1 MVIAKNV
8 TMNSPSNLTL
18 GVDFGLRYL
27 GFALAYSADLIVPIK
42 GADTKREG
50 NPVLV
55 TLNVLK
61 DYPISRVV
69 VGCPGMAAN
78 VEHELKPFVEA
89 FAELLAKECG
99 LRVYLWDE
107 SLTSF
112 EASSILKNLKKDFS
126 RGRSAKKRETGKTK
140 EHALAAASILKAYF
154 ASSGPA

>member
-1 MVIAKNV
+1 
-8 TMNSPSNLTL
+8 MNSPSNLTL

-42 GADTKREG
+42 GVDTKREG

-55 TLNVLK
+55 TLDILK

-99 LRVYLWDE
+99 LKVSLWDE
-107 SLTSF
+107 ALTSF
-112 EASSILKNLKKDFS
+112 EASSILRDLS
-126 RGRSAKKRETGKTK
+126 RGRSAKKKEAAKTK

>member
-1 MVIAKNV
+1 
-8 TMNSPSNLTL
+8 MNSPSNLTL

-42 GADTKREG
+42 GVDTKREG

-55 TLNVLK
+55 TLNILK
-61 DYPISRVV
+61 NYPISRVV

-99 LRVYLWDE
+99 LKVCLWDE
-107 SLTSF
+107 ALTSF
-112 EASSILKNLKKDFS
+112 EASSILRDLS
-126 RGRSAKKRETGKTK
+126 RGRSAKKKEAGKTK

>member
-1 MVIAKNV
+1 
-8 TMNSPSNLTL
+8 
-18 GVDFGLRYL
+18 
-27 GFALAYSADLIVPIK
+27 
-42 GADTKREG
+42 
-50 NPVLV
+50 
-55 TLNVLK
+55 
-61 DYPISRVV
+61 
-69 VGCPGMAAN
+69 MAAN

>member
-1 MVIAKNV
+1 
-8 TMNSPSNLTL
+8 MNSPSNLTL

-42 GADTKREG
+42 GVDTKREG

-55 TLNVLK
+55 TLGILK

-89 FAELLAKECG
+89 FAELLAKKSG
-99 LRVYLWDE
+99 LRVCLWDE
-107 SLTSF
+107 ALTSF
-112 EASSILKNLKKDFS
+112 EASSILRDLS
-126 RGRSAKKRETGKTK
+126 RGRSVKKKEAGKTK

>member
-1 MVIAKNV
+1 
-8 TMNSPSNLTL
+8 MNSPSNLTL

-42 GADTKREG
+42 GVDTKREG

-55 TLNVLK
+55 TLDILK

-89 FAELLAKECG
+89 FAELLAKGCG
-99 LRVYLWDE
+99 LRVRLWDE
-107 SLTSF
+107 ALTSF
-112 EASSILKNLKKDFS
+112 EASSILRDLS
-126 RGRSAKKRETGKTK
+126 RGRSAKKKEAAKTK

>member
-1 MVIAKNV
+1 
-8 TMNSPSNLTL
+8 MNSPSNLTL

-42 GADTKREG
+42 GVDTKREG

-55 TLNVLK
+55 TLDILK

-69 VGCPGMAAN
+69 VGCPGIAAN

-99 LRVYLWDE
+99 LKVSLWDE
-107 SLTSF
+107 ALTSF
-112 EASSILKNLKKDFS
+112 EASSILRDLS
-126 RGRSAKKRETGKTK
+126 RGRSAKKKEAGKTK

>member
-1 MVIAKNV
+1 
-8 TMNSPSNLTL
+8 MNSPSNLTL

-42 GADTKREG
+42 GVDTKREG

-55 TLNVLK
+55 TLDILK

-69 VGCPGMAAN
+69 VGCPGIAAN

-99 LRVYLWDE
+99 LKVSLWDE
-107 SLTSF
+107 ALTSF
-112 EASSILKNLKKDFS
+112 EASSILRDLS
-126 RGRSAKKRETGKTK
+126 RGRSAKKKEAAKTK